1 VTSSFNPVCVSTARP
16 KTTLLWIAPNL
27 WKPITV
33 ICYRSQSYPKKRE
46 RKGLSVDS
54 RRQCTILAVR
64 ARPGRPS
71 QGLLAVGG
79 AVFRCALGRGGI
91 TAGKREGDG
100 GTPLG
105 DLRVLWGYH
114 RPGRG
119 YPPPTSLPLSPTFP
133 ALGWCDAPGD
143 RNYNRPVRLPYP
155 ASAETMQRTDRLYDV
170 VLVLDWNMCPA
181 IRGRGSA
188 IFLHVARE
196 GYAPTEGCIA
206 VSPATMR
213 RLLPLLRP
221 GSVVRVAR

>member
-16 KTTLLWIAPNL
+16 KIILLWIASNL
-27 WKPITV
+27 WKPFTV
-33 ICYRSQSYPKKRE
+33 ICCHPQSYPKKRE
-46 RKGLSVDS
+46 RKGRPDDS
-54 RRQCTILAVR
+54 RRKPAILAVR
-64 ARPGRPS
+64 PRPGRRS
-71 QGLLAVGG
+71 EGLVGVGG
-79 AVFRCALGRGGI
+79 AVFPCALGRGGI

-119 YPPPTSLPLSPTFP
+119 FPPRTPLSLLPTFP
-133 ALGWCDAPGD
+133 TLGWCDAPGD

-155 ASAETMQRTDRLYDV
+155 ASSETMQRTDRLYDV
-170 VLVLDWNMCPA
+170 VLVLDWNMRPA

-188 IFLHVARE
+188 IFLHIARE

-213 RLLPLLRP
+213 RLLPLLRC
-221 GSVVRVAR
+221 GSVVRVMR